1 MFKLDEEKPSASVLW
16 PEARA
21 ASRRILSGTSTPL
34 LQRDF
39 AYSLNPDGNLI
50 CLEAGTGRQIWETD
64 HVTRQKTG
72 RSACMH
78 MTVSGSFVFIYN
90 ELGEL
95 ILARLS
101 PRGYEELCRTTL
113 MQPSYPFGG
122 IKLTWA
128 APSFANNCV

>member
-1 MFKLDEEKPSASVLW
+1 
-16 PEARA
+16 
-21 ASRRILSGTSTPL
+21 
-34 LQRDF
+34 LQRDYG
-39 AYSLNPDGNLI
+39 YSLNPDGNLI

-64 HVTRQKTG
+64 QVTHQKTG

-78 MTVSGSFVFIYN
+78 MTVSGSLVFIYN

-95 ILARLS
+95 ILAHLS
-101 PRGYEELCRTTL
+101 PRGYEELIRTTL

-128 APSFANNCV
+128 APSFANRCVYARNEKEIICASLSE